1 MDSKLIQKWV
11 ENGLKI
17 NPKWSKKKENEHE
30 MRLNWIKNGS
40 KRTQNELKKV

>member
-1 MDSKLIQKWV
+1 MDSKLIQKWI

-17 NPKWSKKKENEHE
+17 NPKWSQKKENEPK
-30 MRLNWIKNGS
+30 MRLNWIQNGS